1 MSQIFFYALSAVAIA
16 CSLLMLFQRNA
27 MYSVLYLLVCFFSVA
42 GLYIM
47 LNAQFLAIVHI
58 IVYAG
63 AIMVL
68 FLYVLMFLNLNAP
81 SIFTKSNVLRLAAI
95 LTGGSLFLILFASF
109 YQTALVELPMLADDT
124 TGSVQTLG
132 KVLFNEFLIPFELS
146 SVLFLSAMVGV
157 IIMNKKDKSNG

>member
-1 MSQIFFYALSAVAIA
+1 MTQIFFYFLSGIAIA
-16 CSLLMLFQRNA
+16 SSLLMLFQRNA
-27 MYSVLYLLVCFFSVA
+27 MYSVLYLLVCFFAVA

-68 FLYVLMFLNLNAP
+68 FLYVLMFLNLNT
-81 SIFTKSNVLRLAAI
+81 SSTFSKSNLLRFAAV
-95 LTGGSLFLILFASF
+95 LTGGMVFILLFASF
-109 YQTALVELPMLADDT
+109 YQTQLTYVADSLHAE

-132 KVLFNEFLIPFELS
+132 KVLFDEFLIPFELTS
-146 SVLFLSAMVGV
+146 ILFLSAMVGV
-157 IIMNKKDKSNG
+157 VIINKKESSNG

>member
-1 MSQIFFYALSAVAIA
+1 MSQLFFYGLSAIAIA
-16 CSLLMLFQRNA
+16 CGLLMLFQRNA

-47 LNAQFLAIVHI
+47 LDAQFLAIVHI

-68 FLYVLMFLNLNAP
+68 FLYVLMFLNLNTP
-81 SIFTKSNVLRLAAI
+81 TVFTKSNMLRMAAM
-95 LTGGSLFLILFASF
+95 LTGGSLFLILFAAF
-109 YQTALVELPMLADDT
+109 YKSDMVQLPAPAVNN
-124 TGSVQTLG
+124 TGSVETLG
-132 KVLFNEFLIPFELS
+132 KILFNEFLIPFELC

>member
-1 MSQIFFYALSAVAIA
+1 MTQIFFYFLSGIAIA
-16 CSLLMLFQRNA
+16 SSLLMLFQRNA
-27 MYSVLYLLVCFFSVA
+27 MYSVLYLLVCFFAVA

-68 FLYVLMFLNLNAP
+68 FLYVLMFLNLNTPATF
-81 SIFTKSNVLRLAAI
+81 SKSNLLRIAAV
-95 LTGGSLFLILFASF
+95 LTGGMVFILLFASF
-109 YQTALVELPMLADDT
+109 YQTQLTYLPDSLHAE

-132 KVLFNEFLIPFELS
+132 KVLFDEFLIPFELTS
-146 SVLFLSAMVGV
+146 ILFLSAMVGV
-157 IIMNKKDKSNG
+157 VIMNKKESSNG

>member
-68 FLYVLMFLNLNAP
+68 FLYVLMFLNLNTP
-81 SIFTKSNVLRLAAI
+81 SIFTKSNMLRMAAI
-95 LTGGSLFLILFASF
+95 LTGGSLFLLLFAAF
-109 YQTALVELPMLADDT
+109 YQTELVQLPAPTVDT

-132 KVLFNEFLIPFELS
+132 QVLFNEFLIPFELS